1 MESSHQWETNK
12 EEVPIMAKSA
22 KTTRVFLCISLVLM
36 LICGLVVSAVQTSF
50 GTVSMRE
57 LTIATDSGYI
67 MSAYLLVP
75 ETATAENP
83 APAIVTSHGY
93 LNNKEMA
100 DANYVELAR
109 RGFVVLSIDQP
120 NHGDSDV
127 TPGFFI
133 LSPDGVYQG
142 VLALSRMPFV
152 DTSKIGVTG
161 HSMGSWSVNAAVQ
174 ADNLNE
180 TPLIASVL
188 IHCNDPLYTDDTG
201 AFANPYGKRDV
212 GVISAIYD
220 EFFGTSVDADGNPLS
235 SPYFMETD
243 TAQTFLNF
251 GRGPVE
257 KREAYTEYW
266 ETVDGKDTLR
276 IVYRPPIIHPWSHFS
291 ARSESYICD
300 FFSKTLGAPN
310 PIDPTN
316 QVWQWKEAFNFVGVI
331 GMCLFICSFTIL
343 LVDTPTFQCLKASE
357 EVGPMTVADKKG
369 KIWFWLSQLAG
380 GIFGCLVFLTLVS
393 KGNGANVAQGESLG
407 LGMWSTACGLFS
419 ILSMAVWYKCYGKG
433 IGFDLEDRG
442 VKMPLKKLGLSALL
456 AVIVVTVTYGIV
468 FVEDYFFYAD
478 FRLWTLAIKA
488 FEAPILKYLPYVLLF
503 ITYYVASSV
512 AANSFNYNTIGG
524 KANGIICAIF
534 AAFPALVMPWIQYG
548 TYYSTNAMMWMQKT
562 MADPNYPMFVLW
574 LFPIVLILIGTTLMS
589 RAIYKKTKNPYIAG
603 LIHALIVGL
612 ITITNTC
619 TIVPS

>member
-1 MESSHQWETNK
+1 ME
-12 EEVPIMAKSA
+12 
-22 KTTRVFLCISLVLM
+22 KTKKTAIKFLCISLVLM
-36 LICGLVVSAVQTSF
+36 LLCGVVVSAVQTSF
-50 GTVSMRE
+50 GAVTMRE
-57 LTIATDSGYI
+57 LTFTTDSGYV
-67 MSAYLLVP
+67 MSAYLFVP
-75 ETATAENP
+75 DTATAENP

-100 DANYVELAR
+100 DANYVELSR

-152 DTSKIGVTG
+152 DTSRIGVTG

-188 IHCNDPLYTDDTG
+188 IHCNDPLYTDDAGT
-201 AFANPYGKRDV
+201 FSNPYGKRDV
-212 GVISAIYD
+212 AVISAVYD
-220 EFFGTSVDADGNPLS
+220 EFFGTSTDANGNPLS

-251 GRGPVE
+251 GRDPATSE
-257 KREAYTEYW
+257 KREAYTEYV
-266 ETVDGKDTLR
+266 ETVDGKETLR
-276 IVYRPPIIHPWSHFS
+276 IIYRPPIIHPWSHFS
-291 ARSESYICD
+291 ARSESYICE

-310 PIDPTN
+310 PIEPTN
-316 QVWQWKEAFNFVGVI
+316 QVWQVKEAFNFVGVI
-331 GMCLFICSFTIL
+331 GLCMFICAFTTL
-343 LVDTPTFQCLKASE
+343 LVQTPTFQSLCAKEDVKPA
-357 EVGPMTVADKKG
+357 VVADKKG
-369 KIWFWLSQLAG
+369 LVWFWLSLIVGAV
-380 GIFGCLVFLTLVS
+380 FGCLVFLTLVA
-393 KGNGANVAQGESLG
+393 KGNAANVAQGESLG

-419 ILSMAVWYKCYGKG
+419 ILSMVVWYKGYGKKH
-433 IGFDLEDRG
+433 GFDLSERG
-442 VKMPLKKLGLSALL
+442 VKITPKKLGLSAVL
-456 AVIVVTVTYGIV
+456 ALIVVTVSYAIV

-488 FEAPILKYLPYVLLF
+488 FEAPILKYLPYTLLF
-503 ITYYVASSV
+503 FTYYIAASV
-512 AANSFNYNTIGG
+512 ANNSFNYNTVGG
-524 KANGIICAIF
+524 KLNGLICAVF
-534 AAFPALVMPWIQYG
+534 SAAPALILPWIQYG
-548 TYYSTNAMMWMQKT
+548 TYYSTNHMMWMQRT

-574 LFPIVLILIGTTLMS
+574 LFPIVLILMGTTFMS
-589 RAIYKKTKNPYIAG
+589 RVIYKKTNNPYIAG
-603 LIHALIVGL
+603 IIHALIVGL

-619 TIVPS
+619 TIVPV